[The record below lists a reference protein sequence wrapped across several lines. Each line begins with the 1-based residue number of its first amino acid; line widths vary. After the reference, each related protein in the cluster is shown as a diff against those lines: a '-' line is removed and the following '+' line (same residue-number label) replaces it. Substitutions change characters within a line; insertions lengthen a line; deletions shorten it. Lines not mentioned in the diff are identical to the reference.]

1 MKSVATATF
10 ALIDQTRE
18 TVSKNSAVSRTRNR
32 LGNLSHIEQ
41 YATEQLKSNPFS
53 ADISFLPSSN
63 RKILSN

>member
-41 YATEQLKSNPFS
+41 YATE
-53 ADISFLPSSN
+53 
-63 RKILSN
+63 